1 MTPENA
7 QIMAVVPQLS
17 LEIFRYAHT
26 VSWIPK
32 PNDGNVAGCTIF
44 LNFDNE
50 SVGSEFLNAAAGAVD
65 QRWWCEIS

>member
-32 PNDGNVAGCTIF
+32 PNDGN
-44 LNFDNE
+44 
-50 SVGSEFLNAAAGAVD
+50 AAAGAVD